1 MHGDIL
7 IGDDIIIT
15 MLQHVISV
23 VFHDVSVVD
32 VELSENFIGVLE
44 TDEGDDLRV
53 NACIKQVIVSG
64 STKIVCRDI
73 CS

>member
-1 MHGDIL
+1 MAPQSVHGDIL

-53 NACIKQVIVSG
+53 NA
-64 STKIVCRDI
+64 
-73 CS
+73 

>member
-1 MHGDIL
+1 ML
-7 IGDDIIIT
+7 IGDEIVIV
-15 MLQHVISV
+15 MLQYASSV
-23 VFHDVSVVD
+23 VFHEVSILD
-32 VELSENFIGVLE
+32 VEVSENFIGAPA

-53 NACIKQVIVSG
+53 NASIKQVIGSG